1 MNPLNVLMVAAEYA
15 PLAKVGG
22 LGDVT
27 AALADALVARGHRVK
42 IVLPLYRDLDR
53 DRLGLRP
60 LRKLPPLAVRVG
72 DRMHDIRFFVVG
84 RGSGRLQVLCVE
96 CESLFGRPGIYTDA
110 GGADFSD
117 AVRRWALLS
126 RAALLLPRA
135 LEWPVDIIHAHD
147 AQAVP
152 VLLNRRLWYAGRDF
166 PGPAATVLTIHNLA
180 HQEIHPVSAAED
192 LGLPSSQAVYPG
204 LLEYHGQVNL
214 LKAGILAADRVNTVS
229 PGYARETVTD
239 ASLGC
244 GLQSVLA
251 GRGKAY
257 EGILNGTDYRI
268 WDPARDSSLPAAFSV
283 NDLAGKETCRREL
296 LKQFGLKPANGRDG
310 RPERPVCGFVGR
322 LVTQKGV
329 DLLAPVLPRLAA
341 DGFTFVVQGTGES
354 RLEATMTDLAGRYP
368 RNIAFCDRYDE
379 ALAHRIYAGSDVFL
393 MPSLFEPC
401 GLSQMY
407 ALRYGTPPV
416 VRATGGLV
424 DTVTPWNDSAAT
436 GFVFSAPTSEGLLA
450 SLRQVEKVWRDPAA
464 WRKLQMRGMKAR
476 FDWSTAA
483 GHYEQLYQAALS
495 RREESLP

>member
-27 AALADALVARGHRVK
+27 AALADALAARGHRVK
-42 IVLPLYRDLDR
+42 VVLPLYGDLDR
-53 DRLGLRP
+53 ERLVLRP

-72 DRMHDIRFFVVG
+72 DRMRDIRFFVLG

-110 GGADFSD
+110 AD
-117 AVRRWALLS
+117 AVQRWALLS
-126 RAALLLPRA
+126 QAALLVPRA
-135 LEWPVDIIHAHD
+135 LEWPVDVVHAHD

-152 VLLNRRLWYAGRDF
+152 VLLNRRLWYAGRGL

-192 LGLPSSQAVYPG
+192 LGLPASQAVYPG
-204 LLEYHGQVNL
+204 LLEFHGRVNL

-239 ASLGC
+239 ADLGC

-251 GRGKAY
+251 GRGQEY
-257 EGILNGTDYRI
+257 RGILNGTDYRI
-268 WDPARDSSLPAAFSV
+268 WDPARDSALPAAFSV

-296 LKQFGLKPANGRDG
+296 VEQLGLKPALSSGG

-329 DLLAPVLPRLAA
+329 DLLAPVMPRLAA
-341 DGFTFVVQGTGES
+341 DGFTFVVLGTGEA
-354 RLEATMTDLAGRYP
+354 RLEAAMTELAARYP
-368 RNIAFCDRYDE
+368 DNIAFCDRYDE
-379 ALAHRIYAGSDVFL
+379 ALAHRIYAGCDVFL

-424 DTVTPWNDSAAT
+424 DTVTPWSEPEST
-436 GFVFSAPTSEGLLA
+436 GFVFSAPTSEDLLG
-450 SLRQVEKVWRDPAA
+450 SLRQVEKVWRDATA

-495 RREESLP
+495 RREESQP